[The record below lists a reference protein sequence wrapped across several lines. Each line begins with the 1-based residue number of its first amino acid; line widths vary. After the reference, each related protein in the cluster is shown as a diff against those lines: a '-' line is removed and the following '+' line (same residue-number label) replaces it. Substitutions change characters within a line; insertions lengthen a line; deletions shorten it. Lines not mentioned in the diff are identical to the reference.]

1 MRSCSSIFGV
11 LFICLAVWVSAVSA
25 FADNWCEDF
34 LWTFNPDASDVSRC
48 LQAGADVNARDQFG
62 RTPLHNAADE
72 IEAPAVI
79 TTLLNAG
86 ADVNA
91 SALWTPP
98 GESTITFNRGTPL
111 HIAAG
116 DNQNPEVI
124 RALLRAGAD
133 LNARNGLGETP
144 LHEAA
149 GDNQNPE
156 VIRALLRAGADLN
169 ARDNTGDTPLHVA
182 ANDNQNPEVIR
193 ALLRAGADL
202 NARDSLGE
210 TPLHIAAGDNQ
221 NPEVSRALLKAG
233 AELNARDR
241 LGKTPLHEAAIWNEN
256 PAVITLFLA
265 SGADPNAQ
273 DILGLTPLQLVANS
287 PYRTND
293 DRDPEKIRM
302 AFSSEAVAAF
312 REEERR
318 VRAAEV
324 QERLRK
330 AQVPC
335 DKWNTSGF
343 FRNAGAADVSRCLNT
358 DNHSARNQAGE
369 TPLHMVAKLGKVPE
383 VVAAIAKA
391 GADLN
396 ARDEKGRTPLHTAAL
411 FSKEAKV
418 VAALVRAGADLTVQD
433 KRGRAALELG
443 EKFSKTPAV
452 VAVLREFAVPKK
464 TKTAAQRR
472 DVERRPA
479 RTQVSCETW
488 NTPSFFR
495 DAKLPDLIRCLK
507 TRDANA
513 RSANG
518 RTPLHYAAQGE
529 KAALVTALAGAG
541 ADVNARDE
549 RGGWTPLHLA
559 AWFSKTP
566 SVVEA
571 LLAVGADPTAKDKV
585 GKTPWDYATQNAT
598 LKDTAPYRRLSDERS
613 R

>member
-72 IEAPAVI
+72 IEDPAVI

-98 GESTITFNRGTPL
+98 GESTITFNRG
-111 HIAAG
+111 
-116 DNQNPEVI
+116 
-124 RALLRAGAD
+124 
-133 LNARNGLGETP
+133 
-144 LHEAA
+144 
-149 GDNQNPE
+149 
-156 VIRALLRAGADLN
+156 
-169 ARDNTGDTPLHVA
+169 
-182 ANDNQNPEVIR
+182 
-193 ALLRAGADL
+193 
-202 NARDSLGE
+202 